1 MSTHTHT
8 YTVVD
13 VRKVFEN
20 FHADLRM
27 LAVNTGGM
35 SLQSAEN
42 LAHDVL
48 VFATENCIRAV
59 HIQQLDAAGDVQN
72 ASKYSVRTDATGD
85 SDRPGSNQWP
95 RVYNARLIVLI
106 EYTDA
111 DAAKIQQLQA
121 SGRLKD
127 IWCAASTSTDYS
139 HMHGREGRTYSSNG
153 YGLKRESFS
162 TG

>member
-1 MSTHTHT
+1 MSTHTQT

-35 SLQSAEN
+35 SLQSVEQYAE
-42 LAHDVL
+42 DVTL
-48 VFATENCIRAV
+48 FAIEDCVRVV
-59 HIQQLDAAGDVQN
+59 HIQQVNAAGTVIN
-72 ASKYSVRTDATGD
+72 ASKYSVQTDATWD

-95 RVYNARLIVLI
+95 RDGGVLRVIIQGSNADMLKI
-106 EYTDA
+106 E
-111 DAAKIQQLQA
+111 QLQSERRLNINWV
-121 SGRLKD
+121 SGT
-127 IWCAASTSTDYS
+127 ASTNYS
-139 HMHGREGRTYSSNG
+139 HMHGGEGRLYSSSG